1 MVYYWRNVHAHRK
14 KEELMAEL
22 ITPEVFNH
30 LVQLAALELSPGES
44 NYLREQL
51 NNQLKAIHELETI
64 PLEGITEIN
73 LHGVTYTTE
82 TTPAVRS
89 DDWRQN
95 NHSDKI
101 LEQAPQVE
109 DRFIVV
115 PEIPH
120 EELE

>member
-1 MVYYWRNVHAHRK
+1 
-14 KEELMAEL
+14 MAEQ

-44 NYLREQL
+44 DYLREQL

-64 PLEGITEIN
+64 SLENVTEIN
-73 LHGVTYTTE
+73 LHGVPYTTE
-82 TTPAVRS
+82 TTPAVRL
-89 DDWRQN
+89 DDWHPN

-109 DRFIVV
+109 ERFIVV

-120 EELE
+120 EELD